1 MKLSK
6 VDCYLDWPV
15 SIKVINLREHI
26 ITNLARKGEI
36 IRWAIIDIQDSVDR
50 SQLRKLR
57 IHAVLIT

>member
-6 VDCYLDWPV
+6 VDCNLEWPV